1 MLADTV
7 ERNVSLYYESAFLGE
22 GNVQFRVC
30 TVAFENLLVN
40 VGDPSWSIAQTL
52 PLRIFSQLDKKI
64 PDNVLDSVSVRQTLP
79 VLERFYV
86 IVKRVAGY
94 LGNYAVVMFFKMPYS
109 LSESSLGLTSFW
121 ISLTVSPVC
130 SDILLRSSYS
140 AFPPIIRPE

>member
-1 MLADTV
+1 MMLADTV

-30 TVAFENLLVN
+30 TVAFENLLVK
-40 VGDPSWSIAQTL
+40 VGDSSRSIAQTL

-79 VLERFYV
+79 VFERFYV

-94 LGNYAVVMFFKMPYS
+94 IGNCAVVMFSKCP
-109 LSESSLGLTSFW
+109 
-121 ISLTVSPVC
+121 
-130 SDILLRSSYS
+130 IL
-140 AFPPIIRPE
+140 